1 MVASE
6 AAPLAKSGGLGDVLG
21 ALPAA
26 LAEQGATVAVTL
38 PRYGWIPLSGL
49 ARVYENL
56 PVWLGLRR
64 WRADIYSV
72 TERGVPFLL
81 VDCPELYGR
90 PGLYGEGGVDYPDNA
105 IRFAVLSRAALE
117 IVRRIFRPQLVHCH
131 DWQAALVGPYM
142 RHALA
147 LDPTFLGL
155 KLVLT
160 IHNLGYQGLFGPE
173 VLPEI
178 GLDDSIFRP
187 DALEFHG
194 QVNFLKGGIV
204 FADAITTV
212 SRGYARQ
219 IQTPEYGFGLD
230 ELLRARAGALTG
242 ILNGADYSLWNPET
256 DPLIAANYSAADLS
270 GKRVC
275 KQDLLAECGWP
286 EGDERPVIGMVTRL
300 AAQKGLDLVEAAAP
314 DLVREE
320 LHLVVLGSGDPHYEE
335 RLRLLAAEYPDK
347 VWVRIAYDD
356 RLAHKI
362 EAGADM
368 FLMPSRYEPCGLNQ
382 IYSLK
387 YGTVPIVRATGGLD
401 DTIDET
407 TGFKFCDY
415 TPEALVGAVR
425 QALAAYWDRA
435 RWQAMMLRGMAKD
448 YSWSASARQYLEL
461 YERLLAARQPCAES
475 RP

>member
-6 AAPLAKSGGLGDVLG
+6 AAPFAKSGGLGDVLG

-26 LAEQGATVAVTL
+26 LVEQGATVAVAL
-38 PRYGWIPLSGL
+38 PRYGWIPLGGL
-49 ARVYENL
+49 VRVYENL
-56 PVWLGLRR
+56 PVWLGTRC
-64 WRADIYSV
+64 WRTGIYTV

-81 VDCPELYGR
+81 VDCPELYDR
-90 PGLYGEGGVDYPDNA
+90 PGLYGDGGADYPDNA
-105 IRFAVLSRAALE
+105 VRFAVLARAGLE
-117 IVRRIFRPQLVHCH
+117 IVRRIFRPQVVHCH

-155 KLVLT
+155 KLMLT
-160 IHNLGYQGLFGPE
+160 IHNLGYQGLFGRE
-173 VLPEI
+173 VLPAI
-178 GLDDSIFRP
+178 GLDDSLFRA

-212 SRGYARQ
+212 SRGYARE
-219 IQTPEYGFGLD
+219 IQTPEHGFGLHD
-230 ELLRARAGALTG
+230 LLRARAAVLTG
-242 ILNGADYSLWNPET
+242 ILNGADYSQWNPET

-270 GKRVC
+270 GKRIC
-275 KQDLLAECGWP
+275 KRALLAECGWP
-286 EGDERPVIGMVTRL
+286 ENDERPVIGMVTRL

-314 DLVREE
+314 DLVRED
-320 LHLVVLGSGDPHYEE
+320 LHLVVLGTGDPHYEE
-335 RLRLLAAEYPDK
+335 RLRRLAAEYPEK

-356 RLAHKI
+356 RLAHQI

-407 TGFKFCDY
+407 TGFKFSDY
-415 TPEALVGAVR
+415 TPEALLGAVR
-425 QALAAYWDRA
+425 QALAAYYDRA
-435 RWQAMMLRGMAKD
+435 EWQAMMLRGMAKD
-448 YSWSASARQYLEL
+448 YSWAASAREYVAL
-461 YERLLAARQPCAES
+461 YQRLTQSGHPSC
-475 RP
+475 